1 LLWRYPLMTH
11 RIALGIY
18 AQALRLW
25 WKGAR
30 YYPHPSGHASSTSF
44 SSARQP

>member
-1 LLWRYPLMTH
+1 MTH

-25 WKGAR
+25 WKGAT
-30 YYPHPSGHASSTSF
+30 YYPHPPAAAGTLEPKRPFHSLELK
-44 SSARQP
+44 RP